1 MSRAILSLILFV
13 AGILHLAMPWLFDP
27 AIPFEFKWIINLSA
41 GILEIFLSLGLFV
54 KKIQDFSAR
63 MAALWFLCLIP
74 VHIYVAWNQITIFG
88 IDDLFLL
95 WLRAII
101 QPGFYFWAL
110 SLQTKGWIMAQVWKD
125 VLFLHFEADP
135 KLLQEHLPF
144 KLDLYND
151 KAILSIV
158 SFTMDGIR
166 FPFLPSVFGLSKLY
180 ELNLRTYVEVDGIKG
195 VYFFTLDTGHLPAIG
210 IARFF
215 FSLPYRFS
223 NILILRKKNKY
234 FCESKCPS
242 RAVKFFAEIGPDYS
256 KEDFDLWVTERYGLF
271 TKKSKN
277 TLHGIVE
284 HAPWSLQEIKIKS
297 IKDNF
302 STQLGA
308 DFKSSIFIRPSYCKE
323 IKVRF
328 RPFYKMK
335 DINRL
340 Q

>member
-1 MSRAILSLILFV
+1 MSRAILSLILFT
-13 AGILHLAMPWLFDP
+13 AGILHITMPWLFDP
-27 AIPFEFKWIINLSA
+27 AIPFEFKWLINLSA
-41 GILEIFLSLGLFV
+41 GILEISLSLGLFI
-54 KKIQDFSAR
+54 KRIQDFSAR

-74 VHIYVAWNQITIFG
+74 VHIYVAWNQIAIFG
-88 IDDLFLL
+88 IHDPFLL
-95 WLRAII
+95 WARTII
-101 QPGFYFWAL
+101 QPVFYFWAL
-110 SLQTKGWIMAQVWKD
+110 SLQTKGWIMSQVWKD
-125 VLFLHFEADP
+125 VLFLHFEVDP
-135 KLLQEHLPF
+135 KLLQEKLPF
-144 KLDLYND
+144 KLDLYKD

-166 FPFLPSVFGLSKLY
+166 FPFLPSVPGLSKLN

-195 VYFFTLDTGHLPAIG
+195 VYFFTLDTGHIPAIG
-210 IARFF
+210 IAQFF

-223 NILILRKKNKY
+223 KISILRKNQKY
-234 FCESKCPS
+234 YCDSKSSS
-242 RAVKFFAEIGPDYS
+242 RAIKFFAEIDQDYT

-284 HAPWSLQEIKIKS
+284 HIPWSLQGITIRS

-302 STQLGA
+302 STQLGV

-323 IKVRF
+323 IQVRF

-335 DINRL
+335 ETNSL

>member
-1 MSRAILSLILFV
+1 
-13 AGILHLAMPWLFDP
+13 
-27 AIPFEFKWIINLSA
+27 
-41 GILEIFLSLGLFV
+41 
-54 KKIQDFSAR
+54 
-63 MAALWFLCLIP
+63 
-74 VHIYVAWNQITIFG
+74 
-88 IDDLFLL
+88 
-95 WLRAII
+95 
-101 QPGFYFWAL
+101 
-110 SLQTKGWIMAQVWKD
+110 MAQVWKD

-158 SFTMDGIR
+158 SFSMDGIR
-166 FPFLPSVFGLSKLY
+166 FPFLPSVPGLSKLN

-195 VYFFTLDTGHLPAIG
+195 IYFFTLDTGHFPAIG

-215 FSLPYRFS
+215 FSLPYCFS
-223 NILILRKKNKY
+223 NIFIFKNNNKY
-234 FCESKCPS
+234 YCESKCPS
-242 RAVKFFAEIGPDYS
+242 RAIKFFTEIGPNYS
-256 KEDFDLWVTERYGLF
+256 KEDFDHWVTERYGLF

-284 HAPWSLQEIKIKS
+284 HAPWSLQEVTIKS

-302 STQLGA
+302 ATQLGA

-323 IKVRF
+323 IQVRF

-335 DINRL
+335 GINSL